1 MLNKVFQI
9 QCHWVLWAAFMW
21 VMQKGH
27 AVHVQVATPNG
38 RSDWDITQRFTS
50 VGNIMLNPDRKKVI
64 QGRQAGFLNKALKY
78 MENCNVLWEQSCECR
93 SCFVTGQLLWQSDS
107 RARERHDDAFE
118 KSAMQTRNFHH
129 SGLGSR
135 ERQELRRGSGCCCYV
150 RACVGH
156 IW

>member
-1 MLNKVFQI
+1 MPLSFVSAI
-9 QCHWVLWAAFMW
+9 
-21 VMQKGH
+21 
-27 AVHVQVATPNG
+27 HVGYAK
-38 RSDWDITQRFTS
+38 RSHFTCS
-50 VGNIMLNPDRKKVI
+50 SCDFKWKIRLRHHTAIHLCRNIMLNYQKGKKVM

-135 ERQELRRGSGCCCYV
+135 ERLELRRGSGCCCYV

-156 IW
+156 VW